1 MLFPDYKNTTSVTLT
16 TNTNPSHTVTQDCMV
31 YTRLTGSLDND
42 ATIANLFIDDINLT
56 ENAVSSDFGDAMLYL
71 HGAITIFI
79 KEGST
84 VSVKVTKGLPTN
96 RISVTL
102 KLIPLT
108 NMGGGG
114 VTTYSR
120 LRHEQ
125 QRISVSRNR
134 NRLLHNGQYGY
145 RDRRV
150 SGLATDYASTGSRLG
165 KNQNSA
171 LPRIYA
177 YSAFPRNVYAQ
188 NKTWHVHARRG
199 RLLLRRIGR
208 LSHCSNVG
216 LCRGLYNLRNELA
229 VNSML
234 KEVA

>member
-16 TNTNPSHTVTQDCMV
+16 TNTNPSYTVTQDCMV

-108 NMGGGG
+108 NMGGGCND
-114 VTTYSR
+114 
-120 LRHEQ
+120 L
-125 QRISVSRNR
+125 
-134 NRLLHNGQYGY
+134 
-145 RDRRV
+145 
-150 SGLATDYASTGSRLG
+150 
-165 KNQNSA
+165 
-171 LPRIYA
+171 
-177 YSAFPRNVYAQ
+177 F
-188 NKTWHVHARRG
+188 
-199 RLLLRRIGR
+199 
-208 LSHCSNVG
+208 
-216 LCRGLYNLRNELA
+216 
-229 VNSML
+229 
-234 KEVA
+234 EVAA